1 MTQKRMDDM
10 EIQIKALND
19 RVDKVMTRM
28 NILMII
34 GLLSPIASLLIKFFL
49 VIPTPAATPP
59 NNTNSVQIGG
69 TEQPKPQREYL
80 DSDEVGEREGVTS
93 RTVINWIEQGRI
105 SPQPTRQGRAWII
118 SANYRILP
126 QAAETAQK

>member
-1 MTQKRMDDM
+1 MDDM

-19 RVDKVMTRM
+19 RVDKMMTRM

-34 GLLSPIASLLIKFFL
+34 GLLSPVVSLIIKFFL
-49 VIPTPAATPP
+49 AIPTPATPP
-59 NNTNSVQIGG
+59 TNTNSVQIGG

-80 DSDEVGEREGVTS
+80 DSDEVGEREGVSS
-93 RTVINWIEQGRI
+93 RTVISWIEQGRI
-105 SPQPTRQGRAWII
+105 SPQPTRQGRAWVI

-126 QAAETAQK
+126 QTAAETASK

>member
-1 MTQKRMDDM
+1 M

-28 NILMII
+28 SILMII

-49 VIPTPAATPP
+49 VIPTPVSPP
-59 NNTNSVQIGG
+59 TNTNSVQIGG

-80 DSDEVGEREGVTS
+80 STEEVAEREGVS
-93 RTVINWIEQGRI
+93 ARTILSYIVANRV
-105 SPQPTRQGRAWII
+105 SPQPTRQGRAWVI

-126 QAAETAQK
+126 QTSELTEK